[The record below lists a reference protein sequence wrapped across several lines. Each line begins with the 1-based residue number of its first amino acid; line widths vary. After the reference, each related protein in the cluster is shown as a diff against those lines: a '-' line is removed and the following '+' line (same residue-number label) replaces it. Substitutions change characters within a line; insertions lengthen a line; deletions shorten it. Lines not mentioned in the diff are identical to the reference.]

1 MSVDLEDLVPEL
13 KTEVNPPGTDNF
25 PTATDDEWLNNLRNS
40 FWEARVFGFW
50 AGYTEA
56 DGLVAPQTGTTDL
69 GRDQQQLIVLFAA
82 ARIIRNVLQN
92 TNTSFKA
99 AVGDSAAIFE
109 VQNSA
114 QLLVAILKDIR
125 SKIDLAMAAI
135 GTINSTTVAY
145 IDSLV
150 ERENSIYQGDV
161 FFER

>member
-1 MSVDLEDLVPEL
+1 MTIDLEDLVPEL
-13 KTEVNPPGTDNF
+13 KIEVNPPGSNNF
-25 PTATDDEWLNNLRNS
+25 PTATNDEWFNNLRNS
-40 FWEARVFGFW
+40 FWEARLFGFW

-56 DGLVAPQTGTTDL
+56 DGLVGPLTGTVEL
-69 GRDQQQLIVLFAA
+69 GRDQQQLVVLFAA

-99 AVGDSAAIFE
+99 SVGDGAADFE
-109 VQNSA
+109 VENSA
-114 QLLVAILKDIR
+114 NLLIAILKDIR

-150 ERENSIYQGDV
+150 EREQSIYYHET

>member
-1 MSVDLEDLVPEL
+1 MAVDLDDLITEL

-50 AGYTEA
+50 NGYTEA
-56 DGLVAPQTGTTDL
+56 EGLVAPLTGSTDL
-69 GRDQQQLIVLFAA
+69 GRDQQQLIILFAA

-92 TNTSFKA
+92 TNTKFHVEA
-99 AVGDSAAIFE
+99 GDGAAIFE
-109 VQNSA
+109 VENSA

-125 SKIDLAMAAI
+125 SKIDLAMSAI

-150 ERENSIYQGDV
+150 EREQSIYYGET